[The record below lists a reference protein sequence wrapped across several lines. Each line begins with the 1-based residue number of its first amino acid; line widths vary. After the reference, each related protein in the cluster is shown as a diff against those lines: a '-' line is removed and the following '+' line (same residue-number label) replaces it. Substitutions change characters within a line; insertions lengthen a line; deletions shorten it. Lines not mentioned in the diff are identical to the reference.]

1 MHDFFVGKMTCP
13 SCGTTSEATSATNM
27 QTHLRDD
34 ARGIELPVGFEL
46 HPAEVTETS
55 IGGAG
60 YLRVG
65 PPRGAG
71 VRLLETWT
79 CPTCGHQ
86 NWARVTIA
94 GTRIE
99 RVEGIALDR
108 ATLAEAEFIADEAAL
123 AAAAHL
129 TGESSNALWE
139 RRDQIVPMLLARLP

>member
-1 MHDFFVGKMTCP
+1 MHDFFVGAMTCP
-13 SCGTTSEATSATNM
+13 NCGRTSEATSVTNM

-34 ARGIELPVGFEL
+34 ARGIELPAGFDL
-46 HPAEVTETS
+46 HPAEVTDAS
-55 IGGAG
+55 VSDAG

-65 PPRGAG
+65 PRDAR

-86 NWARVTIA
+86 NWARVTID

-108 ATLAEAEFIADEAAL
+108 ATLAEAQFIADEAAL
-123 AAAAHL
+123 AVAARL
-129 TGESSNALWE
+129 TGKPSNALWE
-139 RRDQIVPMLLARLP
+139 RRDQIVPTLLARLP